1 MPSERPRQRFQ
12 DIIDNIDNIDRIDN
26 YIAGLDLAGFRQD
39 QKTIDAVER
48 CLSRISEA
56 AVKLGDLAPQL
67 VPEMPWADIRGIG
80 NHLRHGYDAISI
92 DRIWLTLRSDLPA
105 LRAACVRVVGTL
117 GG

>member
-1 MPSERPRQRFQ
+1 MPSDRPRQRFQ
-12 DIIDNIDNIDRIDN
+12 DIIDNIDRIDS
-26 YIAGLDLAGFRQD
+26 YIAELDLAGFRQD

-48 CLSRISEA
+48 CLSRISEV

-80 NHLRHGYDAISI
+80 NHLRHGYDAISP
-92 DRIWLTLRSDLPA
+92 DRIWLTLRSDLPG

-117 GG
+117 DA